1 MGLIYDKSF
10 VFVVLCIYLS
20 GEWGKCFF
28 FFFVLFDVVKCYSVN
43 YRKWN
48 HRGLK
53 GKFIDLFILQWS
65 HVSQMSKT

>member
-1 MGLIYDKSF
+1 MINLLFLLFSVFIYPGSEES
-10 VFVVLCIYLS
+10 V
-20 GEWGKCFF
+20 F